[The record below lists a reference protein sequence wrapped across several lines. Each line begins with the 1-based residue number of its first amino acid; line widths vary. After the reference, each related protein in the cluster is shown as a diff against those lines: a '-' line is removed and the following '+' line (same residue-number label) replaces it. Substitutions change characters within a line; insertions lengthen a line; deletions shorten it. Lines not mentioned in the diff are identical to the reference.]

1 MNDFCSQQVLFFIDL
16 VLVVKLFLCHSKPT
30 QPPWCVLYHGYSEI
44 DTTDFKFEPFTLA
57 GVGFSEF
64 KKSLMLSVAT
74 MIIGSESKYS
84 MY

>member
-1 MNDFCSQQVLFFIDL
+1 M
-16 VLVVKLFLCHSKPT
+16 LC
-30 QPPWCVLYHGYSEI
+30 HGYSEI

-57 GVGFSEF
+57 GVGFAEF
-64 KKSLMLSVAT
+64 KKSLMLSVAA